1 MTKHKN
7 TVDIDTLLDNTLSDL
22 TANEQIR
29 IVQEAKKLLVA
40 MKGESREFPVD
51 AFPARFQAIIREF
64 SSSFSFPPDYYG
76 LGMLVCVA
84 TVTGNAFQVELK
96 KNFFAWGQIY
106 AAIIGKSGMGKT
118 PTLDA
123 ALGPLYRIQD
133 KYNKEWTE
141 RCHTWKNE
149 CLNIDSS
156 GLKEE
161 KPPQPHRQRLMINKA
176 TLEALMPVLQR
187 NARGAL
193 FFREELAGFF
203 KGMNQYRAGD
213 DAESFLEMWGCPA
226 NLSIERVGEG
236 KSIFMKHPCISVFGG
251 VQPDIIQAMASEQQ
265 QSNGTVARFLFAYPD
280 DLSKPHLNDLVP
292 DARVYQEYD
301 TLINWIDQLPN
312 DFQPPANDF
321 GNWEINRITIPFE
334 PEARILLV
342 QFINQLRDRQNE
354 TDDDTMVGILAKLET
369 YSVRFCCIL
378 TIMEFV
384 AGMKNDEEFA
394 WKKDQVRGLKVTKQI
409 VLNSI
414 KLTMYFE
421 WTARKVTARLE
432 SPVNKLP
439 AKEKAWYLSL
449 AMDIEYTR
457 ALLLDTSKAAGI
469 STRQCEK
476 LMGDPVYFRR
486 LGRGNYERKVV

>member
-1 MTKHKN
+1 MTKR
-7 TVDIDTLLDNTLSDL
+7 VDIDTLVDSALSDL

-29 IVQEAKKLLVA
+29 IVQESKRLLLQMGKDSRAFSTVA
-40 MKGESREFPVD
+40 FTP
-51 AFPARFQAIIREF
+51 RFQAIIREF
-64 SSSFSFPPDYYG
+64 AKSFSLPADYYG

-156 GLKEE
+156 QLKEE

-176 TLEALMPVLQR
+176 TLEALMPVLQK

-226 NLSIERVGEG
+226 NLSIERVGEA
-236 KSIFMKHPCISVFGG
+236 K
-251 VQPDIIQAMASEQQ
+251 A
-265 QSNGTVARFLFAYPD
+265 FL
-280 DLSKPHLNDLVP
+280 
-292 DARVYQEYD
+292 
-301 TLINWIDQLPN
+301 
-312 DFQPPANDF
+312 
-321 GNWEINRITIPFE
+321 
-334 PEARILLV
+334 
-342 QFINQLRDRQNE
+342 
-354 TDDDTMVGILAKLET
+354 
-369 YSVRFCCIL
+369 
-378 TIMEFV
+378 
-384 AGMKNDEEFA
+384 
-394 WKKDQVRGLKVTKQI
+394 
-409 VLNSI
+409 
-414 KLTMYFE
+414 
-421 WTARKVTARLE
+421 
-432 SPVNKLP
+432 
-439 AKEKAWYLSL
+439 
-449 AMDIEYTR
+449 
-457 ALLLDTSKAAGI
+457 
-469 STRQCEK
+469 
-476 LMGDPVYFRR
+476 
-486 LGRGNYERKVV
+486 